1 MKKEIIRILKST
13 TYIISILILVGIF
26 FSSLNTIDKTT
37 DFPTF
42 NQKDQVTD
50 IDKKQSKKKTTNTN
64 QDKKPSQ
71 SNTQTTKDSD
81 APPSADQ
88 TNTSQKSEVLG
99 VQDKIQNKT
108 NSSKL
113 SKKLSS
119 ENITYTK
126 ATYIIDGDTFVTQEG
141 KKVRL
146 IGVNTPEMGEPYY
159 TQARNALADMIL
171 NKTIRLEK
179 DISDVDRYGR
189 LLRYVYVGDVFVN
202 LELVKQ
208 GYAQVATYPP
218 DVKYK
223 EMFLEAQRKA
233 KEDKKGLWGEKAT
246 GLIVLEFH
254 PDAKGDDQK
263 NLNDEYFTI
272 KNTSSDQINLQNFTI
287 SDAAGNRF
295 TLPYFLLEPQKSVTI
310 YTGSDVNTSDKIYLG
325 SDRAIW
331 NNSGDTLYITSPE
344 NEIILKY
351 TY

>member
-1 MKKEIIRILKST
+1 MKKKIIRIPKST
-13 TYIISILILVGIF
+13 IYIISILILVGIF
-26 FSSLNTIDKTT
+26 SYLNTTDKTT
-37 DFPTF
+37 DFPAS

-50 IDKKQSKKKTTNTN
+50 INKKQSKKKTTNTN

-71 SNTQTTKDSD
+71 SITQTTKSSD
-81 APPSADQ
+81 TPPSADQ
-88 TNTSQKSEVLG
+88 TNTSLKFKILG
-99 VQDKIQNKT
+99 IQDKTQDKT
-108 NSSKL
+108 SNTDNTKSTS
-113 SKKLSS
+113 
-119 ENITYTK
+119 IDIIYTK
-126 ATYIIDGDTFVTQEG
+126 AVYIIDGDTFVTQEG

-146 IGVNTPEMGEPYY
+146 IGINTPEIGELYY

-202 LELVKQ
+202 LELVRQ
-208 GYAQVATYPP
+208 GYAQVVTYPP

-223 EMFLEAQRKA
+223 DLFLEAQRKA
-233 KEDKKGLWGEKAT
+233 KEDKKGLWGEKTT

-272 KNTSSDQINLQNFTI
+272 KNATSNQINLQNFTI

-295 TLPYFLLEPQKSVTI
+295 TLPYFLLGPQKSVTI
-310 YTGSDVNTSDKIYLG
+310 YTGSGVNTSDKIYLG

-344 NEIILKY
+344 NKIILKY